1 MVNYLISIFRG
12 NRSSNKRYYLEI
24 GAGYGIPTIICLV
37 TGLVEAYA
45 PWCSKITP
53 RFAEETCFFSSEYT
67 SCLLSLRPEISDI
80 FLKIV
85 ILHVVQG
92 TVEKANR
99 EGLVK
104 GCMIHVTFQH
114 MTVEIFRNS

>member
-1 MVNYLISIFRG
+1 MPPGVLKLRQDSQRKLVSFQVSIQVASFL
-12 NRSSNKRYYLEI
+12 LE
-24 GAGYGIPTIICLV
+24 
-37 TGLVEAYA
+37 
-45 PWCSKITP
+45 
-53 RFAEETCFFSSEYT
+53 
-67 SCLLSLRPEISDI
+67 PEILDI

-92 TVEKANR
+92 TVENANR